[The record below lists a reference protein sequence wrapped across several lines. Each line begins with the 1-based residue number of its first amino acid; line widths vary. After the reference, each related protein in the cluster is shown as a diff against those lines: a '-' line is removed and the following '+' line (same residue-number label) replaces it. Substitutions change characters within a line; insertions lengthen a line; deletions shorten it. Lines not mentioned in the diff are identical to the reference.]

1 MKQAASDNQL
11 MCVSLLTISR
21 LLTEFHLPRLPVP
34 ENKKQEEHFPTLHS
48 VRSQGVCVEF
58 RVWLDNSLNFLTL
71 LNQPLYKYLL
81 LHWLLQ
87 LWRFKWNQQHWQ
99 GYLPL
104 PFSIIQL
111 NNSKATPGSEWE
123 WSLYPTWCQAD
134 PLWRGGESQP
144 VWEQEGFTQISFS
157 GI

>member
-1 MKQAASDNQL
+1 

-34 ENKKQEEHFPTLHS
+34 ENKKQEERFPTLHS

-58 RVWLDNSLNFLTL
+58 RIWLDNSLNFLTL

-87 LWRFKWNQQHWQ
+87 LWRFKWNQQHSQ

-104 PFSIIQL
+104 PFSIVQL
-111 NNSKATPGSEWE
+111 NNSKAARSEWE
-123 WSLYPTWCQAD
+123 RNGVSIPPDVNLILSEEKEW
-134 PLWRGGESQP
+134 SQP
-144 VWEQEGFTQISFS
+144 VWQPEGFTQISFS
-157 GI
+157 WI